1 MIKVE
6 KNANQIKTGGNCLWE
21 DCGLEP
27 PSVCRN
33 GSVRKRGSFETAPLP
48 TIPPGPPR
56 RLFCPRYA
64 GKSDFFFFSEKF
76 RWLSFPEVWLASE
89 AALPVFPSETLSGV
103 VACGGDS
110 PRGPWDPS
118 SAAIA
123 QSGAPEP
130 SPGPGSQQPSQNRS
144 SSSGRPPCAPWAASG
159 CGISGVARP
168 ARRLGARPGEIV
180 GRQPSPARFFYRT
193 AGRPRGGAP
202 LSQLRPQDLPES
214 VGGSRESAN
223 SS

>member
-1 MIKVE
+1 M
-6 KNANQIKTGGNCLWE
+6 QIKLKPEEIVCGRTAAWSPQVFAEMEAFGKGGASRLR
-21 DCGLEP
+21 
-27 PSVCRN
+27 PSPLSHPGHRA
-33 GSVRKRGSFETAPLP
+33 GFSVPGTTAKA
-48 TIPPGPPR
+48 I
-56 RLFCPRYA
+56 
-64 GKSDFFFFSEKF
+64 FFFFSEKF

>member
-123 QSGAPEP
+123 QSHPLGL
-130 SPGPGSQQPSQNRS
+130 GRS
-144 SSSGRPPCAPWAASG
+144 SRPRTG
-159 CGISGVARP
+159 AR
-168 ARRLGARPGEIV
+168 ALGARRARPGRRLAV
-180 GRQPSPARFFYRT
+180 GSAGWPVQPAGWALGREKSWGDSPAQPASST
-193 AGRPRGGAP
+193 APRGVPAGVP
-202 LSQLRPQDLPES
+202 LSHS
-214 VGGSRESAN
+214 SARRTCQ
-223 SS
+223 SL